1 MFTGGESMEDVYE
14 RLRQRLD
21 DLATGYPK
29 TDSGVEIRIL
39 KRLFTEEEAEFF
51 LQLSQVPEAPE
62 KVAKRRNRDP
72 EETAAI
78 MESMAKK
85 GLLFRLRKEDGA
97 RYAAVPYIVGIFE
110 FQVNRLDR
118 ELAMDMNDYFEEAC
132 GRTLQSFK
140 TPVMRTIP
148 INREIAAQWP
158 IAPYEDVLKIL
169 ESQEEMAIV
178 PCICRTW
185 MKHADRGCDK
195 PVETCF
201 MFGSHAHYYVENGLG
216 RYIDGEEARQI
227 LKRNEEAGLVMQP
240 FNSQKVGGM
249 CSCCGDCCGMLR
261 SLKKQPVPAA
271 AVQSNYFAE
280 VDAEECVGCE
290 TCLDRCQMEAIKIVD
305 EKAEVNLDRCIG
317 CGLCVTTCEAGA
329 MQLLKKQDSLQYQPP
344 KSGAETY
351 MRIAQERGK
360 NSMPK

>member
-1 MFTGGESMEDVYE
+1 MITGDESMDDVYE

-21 DLATGYPK
+21 DLATGYPT
-29 TDSGVEIRIL
+29 TDSGVEIRIV

-51 LQLSQVPEAPE
+51 LHLSQVLEAPE
-62 KVAKRRNRDP
+62 EVAKRLNCNP
-72 EETAAI
+72 EETAGF

-85 GLLFRLRKEDGA
+85 GLLFRLRKEGVA
-97 RYAAVPYIVGIFE
+97 RYAAIPYVVGILE

-118 ELAMDMNDYFEEAC
+118 ELAIDMNDYFETAF
-132 GRTLQSFK
+132 GQTIQSFK

-148 INREIAAQWP
+148 ISREIAAQWP
-158 IAPYEDVLKIL
+158 IAPYEDVFEIL
-169 ESQEEMAIV
+169 EGQKTIAIA
-178 PCICRTW
+178 PCICRTY
-185 MKHADRGCDK
+185 MNLTDKGCDK

-201 MFGSHAHYYVENGLG
+201 MFGSHAHYYVENQMG
-216 RYIDGEEARQI
+216 RYIGKEEALEI
-227 LKRNEEAGLVMQP
+227 AKRNEKAGLVMQP
-240 FNSQKVGGM
+240 FNSEKVGGM

-305 EKAEVNLDRCIG
+305 EKAEVSLDRCIG
-317 CGLCVTTCEAGA
+317 CGLCVTTCETGA
-329 MQLLKKQDSLQYQPP
+329 MQLLKKQDSLQYCPP
-344 KSGAETY
+344 KTGVETY

-360 NSMPK
+360 NLTRK